1 MQDGMD
7 RQAETRHTV
16 VVLTNFVTSF
26 EIHVNKKTCQTTTA
40 LYIIQGRRNDFESG
54 GARPLSSKKS
64 GGAQARF
71 YPISTKKWWGPG
83 PTGPYPSAGPVVQYT

>member
-54 GARPLSSKKS
+54 GARPLSSKES
-64 GGAQARF
+64 GGAQVGSRPNRSIPFCRACLDYHIF
-71 YPISTKKWWGPG
+71 ELK
-83 PTGPYPSAGPVVQYT
+83 